1 MREFFIFFFI
11 VICFAA
17 GCRERRPFGEPCGGD
32 RDCASGLCVSAS
44 QSADQGVCTV
54 SCATGDDCPRGHSCR
69 GATNNGVVVCLPGP
83 AVPFGDQ
90 GQAPPRGQA
99 PPL

>member
-1 MREFFIFFFI
+1 MRAFSIFLSIVVFF
-11 VICFAA
+11 VA
-17 GCRERRPFGEPCGGD
+17 GCRQERQYGEPCEAD

-44 QSADQGVCTV
+44 ESAERGVCTV
-54 SCATGDDCPRGHSCR
+54 SCATGADCPRGHSCR
-69 GATNNGVVVCLPGP
+69 GATNSGVVVCLPGP

-99 PPL
+99 PSP